1 MAYLDCPITIKYK
14 DSDRSTIIHKKTF
27 QNTNIDWIYDRLM
40 KNRLPG
46 FTEST
51 VIVHIGIGNKFV

>member
-14 DSDRSTIIHKKTF
+14 DDHTSTTIHTKTF

-46 FTEST
+46 FTENT
-51 VIVHIGIGNKFV
+51 VIIHIGVGNKFG